1 MGLKS
6 YFRKPVSKDAEKPE
20 HKEPTSGSLTPL
32 AQTSDTPMSR
42 ESVVSQNMPMH
53 RLNEARCE
61 LMVNHLWSQQA
72 KMLWYAGDEDEG
84 VVIKQGRDKYVC
96 CPPDLSRADGFFEAI
111 KSLNVKVCIDDPTIV
126 ARIK

>member
-1 MGLKS
+1 
-6 YFRKPVSKDAEKPE
+6 V
-20 HKEPTSGSLTPL
+20 GS
-32 AQTSDTPMSR
+32 QS
-42 ESVVSQNMPMH
+42 MPMH

-96 CPPDLSRADGFFEAI
+96 CPPDLRRSDGFFDAI
-111 KSLNVKVCIDDPTIV
+111 QTLNVKVYIYILIV
-126 ARIK
+126 FTHVNQFSERHDTQHTHDQAPRPRQRSKFHSNRPESETPGPP